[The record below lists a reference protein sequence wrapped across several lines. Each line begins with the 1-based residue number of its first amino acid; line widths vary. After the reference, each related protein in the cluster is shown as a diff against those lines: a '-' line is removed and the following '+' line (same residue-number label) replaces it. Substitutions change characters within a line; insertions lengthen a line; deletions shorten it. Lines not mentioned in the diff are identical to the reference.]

1 MPVLKNALLM
11 RALLFFLLLT
21 PFLYA
26 EPVWIGSY
34 SSSSG
39 EKLIW
44 EANSTQFEQTPTWS
58 GIGPCPFDIT
68 KLTSLAIDYAK
79 GKLSQN
85 DALKVD
91 AIYIQRADR
100 TGAVATLNNKWYLTI
115 SFSRSDESFPGSV
128 RILPDGAIIEP
139 RKKDK

>member
-1 MPVLKNALLM
+1 M
-11 RALLFFLLLT
+11 RALFFLLLLT

-26 EPVWIGSY
+26 EAVWIGSY
-34 SSSSG
+34 SSSTG

-68 KLTSLAIDYAK
+68 KLTSLATEYAK
-79 GKLSQN
+79 GKLSQD

-91 AIYIQRADR
+91 AIYIQRADKI
-100 TGAVATLNNKWYLTI
+100 GAVATLNDKWYLTI

-128 RILPDGAIIEP
+128 RILPDGVIIEP